1 MTSGIEIGKRCIG
14 PGNPVYCI
22 AEVSA
27 NHHQDFAQA
36 VRIIEAAKQAGAD
49 AVKLQTYTADT
60 MTIVS
65 NRQEFRIAGGTLW
78 DGRNLHDLYGEAY
91 TPWEWQ
97 PKLKKLAEDLG
108 MDLFSTAFDS
118 TAVDFLEEH
127 GRAGSQG
134 RFVRIGGYSSHP
146 AHGAHR
152 QAANY
157 VYGYG
162 FGGGDRGGIAK
173 RS

>member
-65 NRQEFRIAGGTLW
+65 NRQEFRI
-78 DGRNLHDLYGEAY
+78 GRRHAVGWAQSARPLRRSLHTVGVA
-91 TPWEWQ
+91 
-97 PKLKKLAEDLG
+97 AE
-108 MDLFSTAFDS
+108 TQE
-118 TAVDFLEEH
+118 V
-127 GRAGSQG
+127 
-134 RFVRIGGYSSHP
+134 
-146 AHGAHR
+146 
-152 QAANY
+152 
-157 VYGYG
+157 
-162 FGGGDRGGIAK
+162 GGGSRDGFIFDRL
-173 RS
+173 